1 MKMKILPTV
10 MALTLA
16 SFISLPVMAK
26 ENHEHIEAD
35 DVAAEAATATQG
47 QMQNMNNGGMGKM
60 QMMQSG
66 GMGKMSPEMKAQK
79 MQMMKEK
86 QEMMKKHMAV
96 MEQRLANI
104 EALLKELVE
113 LEKKK

>member
-1 MKMKILPTV
+1 MNN
-10 MALTLA
+10 TL
-16 SFISLPVMAK
+16 SISLFILTMMTGASSLSFA
-26 ENHEHIEAD
+26 HEGNDGHMPMNKDAM
-35 DVAAEAATATQG
+35 QG
-47 QMQNMNNGGMGKM
+47 QMQNMNNGGMDN
-60 QMMQSG
+60 
-66 GMGKMSPEMKAQK
+66 MSPEMKAQK